1 MTTFRSCLGSC
12 LVGVGILALLALLM
26 LVNSA
31 SGGEAYCDACKGDS
45 TSSADYQ
52 LSKLDNI
59 GNPNAGK
66 EEVMPG
72 LSTAQKNRVGIW
84 KQPLAGFSKT
94 DDANKSSIAQEIVPV
109 NNTTESVAKKTET
122 RKIAEENMPIVRS
135 AKALSMFAPIS
146 EPTGTAI
153 LLDISEDA
161 TQHIAGSIAI
171 PYTNFLINGT
181 YLRSE
186 EEMTK
191 LLGDAGI
198 SPSDPVIIYGEC
210 MPCGG
215 GPSPATFVYWIMR
228 SLGQENVRVLDG
240 TVKDWASV
248 GNPTAAETAILP
260 AKTYIP
266 KVNPEFS
273 ADYSLVKS
281 DKVQI
286 VDARTMEDF
295 GAGSIPGAIPI
306 PNENVIINSR
316 IRDETKLDRVF
327 AILDKNQPVVVYTNT
342 GVKASVVWFALTL
355 LGYDAKLYSY
365 VNYWD
370 NQMASGKADAI
381 NTTA

>member
-12 LVGVGILALLALLM
+12 LVGVGILALFALLM

-31 SGGEAYCDACKGDS
+31 HGGEAYCDACKGDS
-45 TSSADYQ
+45 GWNPMA
-52 LSKLDNI
+52 KLDEI

-66 EEVMPG
+66 TEVMPG

-94 DDANKSSIAQEIVPV
+94 DDAKESNSSQEVAPV
-109 NNTTESVAKKTET
+109 NNTTENVAKKTET
-122 RKIAEENMPIVRS
+122 HKIAEENMPIVRS
-135 AKALSMFAPIS
+135 AKAIAMFAPINES
-146 EPTGTAI
+146 TGSAI
-153 LLDISEDA
+153 LLDISENA
-161 TQHIAGSIAI
+161 TEHIAGSIAI

-198 SPSDPVIIYGEC
+198 SRDDPVIIYGEC

-215 GPSPATFVYWIMR
+215 GPSPASFVYWVMR

-240 TVKDWASV
+240 TVKDWASA
-248 GNPTAAETAILP
+248 GKTTAAETVILP
-260 AKTYIP
+260 AKVYTP
-266 KVNPEFS
+266 QVNSNFS

-281 DKVQI
+281 GTVQI
-286 VDARTMEDF
+286 VDARSIEEF
-295 GAGSIPGAIPI
+295 GAESIPGAIPI
-306 PNENVIINSR
+306 PNENVVINSR

-327 AILDKNQPVVVYTNT
+327 AILDKNKPVVVYTNT
-342 GVKASVVWFALTL
+342 GVKAAVVWFALTL
-355 LGYDAKLYSY
+355 QGYDAKLYSY
-365 VNYWD
+365 VNYWE
-370 NQMASGKADAI
+370 NQVASGKTDAI
-381 NTTA
+381 NSTA

>member
-12 LVGVGILALLALLM
+12 LVGVGIIVLLALLM

-31 SGGEAYCDACKGDS
+31 SAGEAYCDACKGDS

-84 KQPLAGFSKT
+84 KQPLAGFSKA
-94 DDANKSSIAQEIVPV
+94 DDANESSTVQEAAPV
-109 NNTTESVAKKTET
+109 NNTAESTAKKTEK
-122 RKIAEENMPIVRS
+122 RKVAEENIPIVRS
-135 AKALSMFAPIS
+135 AKALNMFAPINDS
-146 EPTGTAI
+146 TGSAI
-153 LLDISEDA
+153 LLDISEEA
-161 TQHIAGSIAI
+161 TEHIAGSVAI

-181 YLRSE
+181 YLRME

-191 LLGDAGI
+191 LLGDVGI
-198 SPSDPVIIYGEC
+198 SREDPVIIYGEC

-240 TVKDWASV
+240 TVKDWAAA
-248 GNPTAAETAILP
+248 GKPTAAETTILP
-260 AKTYIP
+260 AKVYTP
-266 KVNPEFS
+266 NVNADFS

-281 DKVQI
+281 GTVQI
-286 VDARTMEDF
+286 VDARSMEDF

-306 PNENVIINSR
+306 PNENVVINNR

-342 GVKASVVWFALTL
+342 GVKASAVWFALIL
-355 LGYDAKLYSY
+355 QGYDAKLYSY
-365 VNYWD
+365 VNYWE
-370 NQMASGKADAI
+370 NQMASGKTDAI
-381 NTTA
+381 NSTA